1 MAVGGLAEG
10 FLAGFGAMN
19 DYYRGQRADERAD
32 KELGLRDAY
41 NKQQQDNWTKDYA
54 LRVDDQK
61 NTIDRQK
68 VADQQW
74 ADDFNLRKSEA
85 ETRRREAGELSAL
98 RWAQENRAAQEFNI
112 RREQEDR
119 SRFQQDNQALFQT
132 GYQALANGEEPPAA
146 FWQAA
151 QDPRAGQYN
160 PTRYITSEYSDAGK
174 AFVQGTGALM
184 RDAEAGKLDWRSE
197 EGVKRINSQSIL
209 KSAGVLYQDEINTG
223 IGGIDPQTGKTIKSK
238 ELNRIMVTDDGAGV
252 VLGLKVTY
260 DDGSTAERPVTQNR
274 STDPNDQPKVIPLSE
289 FVGTG
294 YKRAL
299 LSKQMQ
305 ERAGQVSQALGLS
318 EGPDTKGYRQAVVKI
333 QAETNKNIAAIQ
345 RDPMVENKEEAIAAE
360 RQSAKEQI
368 DGMRDVFGI
377 DQQKKKGGGS
387 QQSGGDN
394 LAAMWAGGDQSRQ
407 AFISEAMR
415 SGVEFTD
422 KTNMQVL
429 EGEYRKWMAGK
440 NATNTA
446 GELRGDGAAQKP
458 SLAQALQSSK
468 GQRSAGLSDQYRQ
481 PLNLG
486 GGNVQAPK
494 LSSEFSLPQSDA
506 YVPEWARGYG
516 K

>member
-1 MAVGGLAEG
+1 MAVNGLAEG
-10 FLAGFGAMN
+10 FLAGFNTMN
-19 DYYRGQRADERAD
+19 NYYRGQKADERAD
-32 KELGLRDAY
+32 REAGLRDAMWQ
-41 NKQQQDNWTKDYA
+41 NTLDQQQKQDARYTDELKYGRERDAKNDKRQAKIDA
-54 LRVDDQK
+54 LNEKSTLASINSANASSRRA
-61 NTIDRQK
+61 DRQL
-68 VADQQW
+68 ALQEQQYKLQR
-74 ADDFNLRKSEA
+74 D
-85 ETRRREAGELSAL
+85 
-98 RWAQENRAAQEFNI
+98 
-112 RREQEDR
+112 QEDR
-119 SRFQQDNQALFQT
+119 ARFQQENQALFQT
-132 GYQALANGEEPPAA
+132 GYQALANGDEPPAA

-160 PTRYITSEYSDAGK
+160 PTRYITSEYGDASK

-197 EGVKRINSQSIL
+197 EGVKSINSPSIL

-274 STDPNDQPKVIPLSE
+274 SADPNDHPKVIPLSE

-333 QAETNKNIAAIQ
+333 QAETNKTIAAIQ

-387 QQSGGDN
+387 QQGGGAN

-407 AFISEAMR
+407 AFIAEAIR

-429 EGEYRKWMAGK
+429 EGEYRKWVAGK
-440 NATNTA
+440 NAANTA
-446 GELRGDGAAQKP
+446 DDLRGDGAAQKP
-458 SLAQALQSSK
+458 SLAQVLQSSK
-468 GQRSAGLSDQYRQ
+468 GQRNAGLSDQYRQ

-494 LSSEFSLPQSDA
+494 FTSEFSLPQSDA